1 MVIKLLIS
9 LFSQRIKCA
18 FYCMLLLLLL
28 LLPVLAFIKYWA
40 RLEQVTAE
48 RQLLSFG
55 YLLPGL
61 VLRSQVA
68 PRRGLSLKYAG
79 PLFML
84 NVCNIFRLT
93 LQLCSLQRRSRRI
106 LRRRPVAADAAA
118 AYYGWHTE
126 WGKERERGG
135 GRNGERTRVLDSFS
149 LRTTGVSSLW
159 HLKLPQKE

>member
-1 MVIKLLIS
+1 MAIKLLIS

-28 LLPVLAFIKYWA
+28 LPVLAFIKYRA
-40 RLEQVTAE
+40 RLEQVKAG

-61 VLRSQVA
+61 VLLTQVA

-84 NVCNIFRLT
+84 NVCNIFPLT
-93 LQLCSLQRRSRRI
+93 LQLCSLQ
-106 LRRRPVAADAAA
+106 D
-118 AYYGWHTE
+118 
-126 WGKERERGG
+126 
-135 GRNGERTRVLDSFS
+135 VLDEYYVYAQ
-149 LRTTGVSSLW
+149 LQPI
-159 HLKLPQKE
+159 LPLLIMADTE

>member
-1 MVIKLLIS
+1 MAIKLLIS

-28 LLPVLAFIKYWA
+28 LPVLAFIKYWA
-40 RLEQVTAE
+40 RLEQVEAG
-48 RQLLSFG
+48 RQLLFGFG

-61 VLRSQVA
+61 VWLSQVA

-93 LQLCSLQRRSRRI
+93 LQLCSLQDASRRI
-106 LRRRPVAADAAA
+106 LRIRPVAADAAA
-118 AYYGWHTE
+118 AYYVWHRVRD
-126 WGKERERGG
+126 RERG
-135 GRNGERTRVLDSFS
+135 RTRVLDTFS

>member
-1 MVIKLLIS
+1 MAIKLLIS

-40 RLEQVTAE
+40 RLEQVKAG
-48 RQLLSFG
+48 RQLLFGFG

-61 VLRSQVA
+61 VCTLSSCSTTWLVA
-68 PRRGLSLKYAG
+68 KICWPIIYVKCMQHFPADVAVV
-79 PLFML
+79 FAA
-84 NVCNIFRLT
+84 
-93 LQLCSLQRRSRRI
+93 RRSRRI
-106 LRRRPVAADAAA
+106 LRIRPVAADAAA
-118 AYYGWHTE
+118 AYYVWHRVRDR
-126 WGKERERGG
+126 KRG
-135 GRNGERTRVLDSFS
+135 RTRVLDTFS

>member
-28 LLPVLAFIKYWA
+28 PVLAFIKYWA
-40 RLEQVTAE
+40 RLEQVKAE

-55 YLLPGL
+55 YLLRGL
-61 VLRSQVA
+61 VLCSQVA

-126 WGKERERGG
+126 NGKERERER
-135 GRNGERTRVLDSFS
+135 GRKKWGAYKS
-149 LRTTGVSSLW
+149 LR
-159 HLKLPQKE
+159 